1 MHKQLYTIYI
11 LSLCC
16 PCRSNGKTQDV
27 MLASTEE
34 TLLISDSII
43 GTFFNHQ
50 KDSCIHW
57 PAMLWTVEAIG
68 YKLVFTDISVWLYN
82 FFHIPELL
90 AISHF
95 ITRVLDYRIGLLLS
109 TRHNIH
115 HQVKWHCLKS
125 IGEEMWMM
133 WPGIHQC
140 TDYQLGICPD
150 SIVDESTTELP
161 RLNSV
166 TYPVKPLS
174 SPHTTIAIVLICGKW
189 SQLLS
194 NAFPKYLKVV
204 EIAIVH
210 VLGFVKDEQCFS
222 SVAFLK
228 NKSAK

>member
-1 MHKQLYTIYI
+1 MISIPTLSITISTLKFGFCNSISAFWYEHIIIFPKTWAKQLYTICI
-11 LSLCC
+11 LSFCC
-16 PCRSNGKTQDV
+16 LSRSNAKTQDV
-27 MLASTEE
+27 MLASTQE

-50 KDSCIHW
+50 KDSCIYW

-82 FFHIPELL
+82 CLHIPELL

-95 ITRVLDYRIGLLLS
+95 ITRVLDYKIGLLLS

-133 WPGIHQC
+133 WPGTHQC

-166 TYPVKPLS
+166 IYPVKPLS
-174 SPHTTIAIVLICGKW
+174 SPHTA
-189 SQLLS
+189 
-194 NAFPKYLKVV
+194 
-204 EIAIVH
+204 
-210 VLGFVKDEQCFS
+210 
-222 SVAFLK
+222 
-228 NKSAK
+228 

>member
-1 MHKQLYTIYI
+1 MLQVTPHYQKHSHIERCFQQKITVLHPTP
-11 LSLCC
+11 SL
-16 PCRSNGKTQDV
+16 NTNFTKNQTQYF
-27 MLASTEE
+27 MTG
-34 TLLISDSII
+34 DSII
-43 GTFFNHQ
+43 GTLLNDQ
-50 KDSCIHW
+50 RDTCIHW
-57 PAMLWTVEAIG
+57 PAMVWTVEAIG

-82 FFHIPELL
+82 FLHIPEIL
-90 AISHF
+90 AMSLF

-133 WPGIHQC
+133 WPGTHQC

-161 RLNSV
+161 RLNLV

-189 SQLLS
+189 SMHHNCCLMLFLS
-194 NAFPKYLKVV
+194 T
-204 EIAIVH
+204 
-210 VLGFVKDEQCFS
+210 
-222 SVAFLK
+222 
-228 NKSAK
+228 